1 MGLLKTQL
9 QFFSPFL
16 KRTLCTALFLL
27 IGSSNV
33 FAAENSF
40 GQSSV
45 MTVGSSEMDDHSL
58 TIDPS
63 PRTLQLAQNQCRN
76 AVTQAEL
83 TQCAAA
89 DLQRSQQRLNSLI
102 NKISAR
108 SGGTNA
114 QALRRIQADWE
125 RVAVQHCQWQVQPDL
140 GGSARPMLYYECLNK
155 QYLDRIE
162 ALRLNLCEFM
172 TGECQAALQYKDRR
186 RCQ

>member
-1 MGLLKTQL
+1 MRLLKTQL

-45 MTVGSSEMDDHSL
+45 MTVGSSEMDEHSL

-125 RVAVQHCQWQVQPDL
+125 RVAVQHCQWQVKPDL